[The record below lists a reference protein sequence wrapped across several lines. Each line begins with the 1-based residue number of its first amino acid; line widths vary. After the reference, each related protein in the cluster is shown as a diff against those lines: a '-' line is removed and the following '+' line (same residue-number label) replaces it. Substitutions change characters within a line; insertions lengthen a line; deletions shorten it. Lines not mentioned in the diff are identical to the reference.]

1 MSVCG
6 PGSKSGVGGR
16 KKGVLGRHCRKL
28 LFQIVVVQFPV
39 TRNGRAEISAAC
51 RDPGVVFCR

>member
-1 MSVCG
+1 MS
-6 PGSKSGVGGR
+6 VGGR
-16 KKGVLGRHCRKL
+16 IKGVLGRHCRKL
-28 LFQIVVVQFPV
+28 LSQIVVVQGM